1 MISIA
6 PMNLPAVKFERPPI
20 IEVAFGV
27 TFRAIPNFTSARVGE
42 YWKTVQSDYP
52 KTVDQPPLA
61 QVTEAFDEVPAI
73 ELSFGPLPPMRRAH
87 FIAAD
92 ELSLIQ
98 VQADRFHFNRR
109 RTPPQQYVHF
119 SQTKPMFETEFGRFQ
134 EFIKTSCGAE
144 LTPRQFE
151 LTYVNVI
158 PAEGP
163 LLGLNGLGEVFRNL
177 SWSTAD
183 KTVLGTMENVQWQAS
198 FRMPN
203 QQGRLHV
210 HLANGVLNTKDGTE
224 KLGLQLQITVRGYSK
239 AMSEWFDLAHGWIVN
254 AFADLTTDTMH
265 KYWGRVN

>member
-1 MISIA
+1 
-6 PMNLPAVKFERPPI
+6 
-20 IEVAFGV
+20 
-27 TFRAIPNFTSARVGE
+27 
-42 YWKTVQSDYP
+42 
-52 KTVDQPPLA
+52 
-61 QVTEAFDEVPAI
+61 
-73 ELSFGPLPPMRRAH
+73 
-87 FIAAD
+87 
-92 ELSLIQ
+92 
-98 VQADRFHFNRR
+98 
-109 RTPPQQYVHF
+109 
-119 SQTKPMFETEFGRFQ
+119 MFETEFGRFQ